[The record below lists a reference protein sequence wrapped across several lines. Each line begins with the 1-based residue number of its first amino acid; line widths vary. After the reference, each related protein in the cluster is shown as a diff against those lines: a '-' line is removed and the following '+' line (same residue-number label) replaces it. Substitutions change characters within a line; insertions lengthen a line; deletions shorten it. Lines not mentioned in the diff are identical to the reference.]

1 MIQRIQ
7 TLFLLAAVICGV
19 ILFFIPV
26 ASAIDTSGLDLFV
39 TGIKGSAK
47 WYLHLIFYPCLIL
60 PFVQIFMFKNRVKQI
75 KIGKLAIAYWVIWA
89 VIFVILSLSIDNLK
103 PSFGAI
109 IPLLSILF
117 IYLANK
123 AIRKDEDLVR
133 SIDRIR

>member
-26 ASAIDTSGLDLFV
+26 ASAIDANGLIFV
-39 TGIKGSAK
+39 TGIEGSTK
-47 WYLHLIFYPCLIL
+47 WYLHLIFYPCIIL
-60 PFVQIFMFKNRVKQI
+60 PFAQIFMFKNRVKQI
-75 KIGKLAIAYWVIWA
+75 KIGKLAIAYWIIWA

-103 PSFGAI
+103 PSFGTI

-123 AIRKDEDLVR
+123 AIKKDEDLVR

>member
-26 ASAIDTSGLDLFV
+26 ASTIDANGLIFV
-39 TGIKGSAK
+39 TGIEGSTK

-60 PFVQIFMFKNRVKQI
+60 PFVQIFMYKNRVKQI
-75 KIGKLAIAYWVIWA
+75 KIGKLAIAYWLIWA
-89 VIFVILSLSIDNLK
+89 VIFVILSLSINNFK
-103 PSFGAI
+103 PSFGTI
-109 IPLLSILF
+109 IPFISILF

-123 AIRKDEDLVR
+123 AIKKDEDLVR

>member
-1 MIQRIQ
+1 MVSASD
-7 TLFLLAAVICGV
+7 FL
-19 ILFFIPV
+19 
-26 ASAIDTSGLDLFV
+26 S
-39 TGIKGSAK
+39 
-47 WYLHLIFYPCLIL
+47 CLIL

>member
-1 MIQRIQ
+1 
-7 TLFLLAAVICGV
+7 
-19 ILFFIPV
+19 
-26 ASAIDTSGLDLFV
+26 
-39 TGIKGSAK
+39 
-47 WYLHLIFYPCLIL
+47 
-60 PFVQIFMFKNRVKQI
+60 MFKNRVKQI